1 MRNSRSVLIM
11 EKKPTS
17 SGETKIV
24 GGEIYPSNLVEL
36 TIANVFWI
44 LLLLVPIAL
53 VYVFARRGQRL
64 PSALRT
70 FLRLIPIAVRA
81 FI

>member
-24 GGEIYPSNLVEL
+24 GVVRDQAALHGLLARIRNLNLTVISVAKIESNGE
-36 TIANVFWI
+36 
-44 LLLLVPIAL
+44 
-53 VYVFARRGQRL
+53 
-64 PSALRT
+64 
-70 FLRLIPIAVRA
+70 
-81 FI
+81 